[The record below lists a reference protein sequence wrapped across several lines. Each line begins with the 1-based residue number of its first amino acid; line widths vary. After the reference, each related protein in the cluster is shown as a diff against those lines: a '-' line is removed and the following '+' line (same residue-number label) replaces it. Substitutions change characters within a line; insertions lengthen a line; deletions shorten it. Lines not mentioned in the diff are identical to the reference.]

1 MRLDERVIADMIYH
15 TIFSSTGGRARKKN
29 VVGSCV

>member
-15 TIFSSTGGRARKKN
+15 TIFLLLLPVAEPVEGM
-29 VVGSCV
+29 